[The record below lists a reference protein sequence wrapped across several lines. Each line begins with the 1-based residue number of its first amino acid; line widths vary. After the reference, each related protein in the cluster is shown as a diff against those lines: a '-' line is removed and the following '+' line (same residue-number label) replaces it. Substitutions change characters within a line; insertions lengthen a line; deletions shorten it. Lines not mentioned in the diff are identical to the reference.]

1 MAVIGL
7 NGRGKALFG
16 AITKSK
22 NAVVSHV
29 CDVDKRT
36 ITEMLKMTEE
46 IYGLKPQAETDF
58 RKILENKDI
67 DAVAIATEKLFIR
80 ADILVKIVN
89 AISLYEVKAKSFDPR
104 EQDVFYNKNG
114 TLNSEWKPYLYDVAF
129 PK

>member
-1 MAVIGL
+1 YFPGGHDITTLDYDNALAQTNKLLEKDNVI
-7 NGRGKALFG
+7 
-16 AITKSK
+16 
-22 NAVVSHV
+22 
-29 CDVDKRT
+29 
-36 ITEMLKMTEE
+36 
-46 IYGLKPQAETDF
+46 IYEA
-58 RKILENKDI
+58 
-67 DAVAIATEKLFIR
+67 AIATEKLFIR